1 MLGVPLLKNRRIC
14 NLKRYY
20 IHKSL
25 LSPSCLEELEVED
38 MLPSVMDGDGI
49 VSFCMQLRKPVSP
62 RFSCESTGR
71 IQFKPKRKPELNMQ
85 NKVLISSL

>member
-49 VSFCMQLRKPVSP
+49 VSFACSSGSLLVLGFHVKARD
-62 RFSCESTGR
+62 ESNLN
-71 IQFKPKRKPELNMQ
+71 PKEILN
-85 NKVLISSL
+85 